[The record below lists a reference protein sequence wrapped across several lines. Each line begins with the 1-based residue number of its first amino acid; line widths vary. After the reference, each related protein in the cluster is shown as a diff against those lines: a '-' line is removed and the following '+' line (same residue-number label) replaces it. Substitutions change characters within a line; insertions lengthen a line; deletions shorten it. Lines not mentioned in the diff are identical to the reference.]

1 MSHIFSNLN
10 FAIKSVADNAFLNS
24 KDNELKEKALNQLF
38 KNLNGNLGDTFRRWR
53 ELNKIEKLRERM
65 NLQQRGS
72 ILKMLENLL
81 HHGKNA
87 QIRDAINKFRTNRK
101 ITDIQR
107 NFLKRLLMSKAGM
120 VVIAFRKIQ
129 TLPEKR
135 DDEAY
140 AKANKFEKGLSS
152 FVDRTLKKLFEA
164 FKSEWEEGQAFKKRS
179 VIQLINAT
187 MGGQKKMYGRWL
199 AITERTR
206 LMN

>member
-1 MSHIFSNLN
+1 M
-10 FAIKSVADNAFLNS
+10 
-24 KDNELKEKALNQLF
+24 ERTLK
-38 KNLNGNLGDTFRRWR
+38 
-53 ELNKIEKLRERM
+53 
-65 NLQQRGS
+65 
-72 ILKMLENLL
+72 LE
-81 HHGKNA
+81 
-87 QIRDAINKFRTNRK
+87 IAINKFRTNRK

-129 TLPEKR
+129 TLPDR
-135 DDEAY
+135 VDSEAY

-152 FVDRTLKKLFEA
+152 FVDRTLKKSFEA
-164 FKSEWEEGQAFKKRS
+164 FKTEFEEGQAFKKRA

-199 AITERTR
+199 GITERTR

>member
-1 MSHIFSNLN
+1 MGGQKKMYNRWNGITERTRLMNECRLVSHIFSNIN

-24 KDNELKEKALNQLF
+24 KDNEVKEKALIQLF
-38 KNLNGNLGDTFRRWR
+38 KNLARKLGDTFKRWR
-53 ELNKIEKLRERM
+53 DSLTRLKTQRKMSN
-65 NLQQRGS
+65 QQKKA
-72 ILKMLENLL
+72 IFKMLENLL

-129 TLPEKR
+129 TLPERR
-135 DDEAY
+135 DNEAY

-152 FVDRTLKKLFEA
+152 IR
-164 FKSEWEEGQAFKKRS
+164 
-179 VIQLINAT
+179 
-187 MGGQKKMYGRWL
+187 
-199 AITERTR
+199 
-206 LMN
+206 